1 MEDFM
6 KDTKLTDVN
15 EGIQNL
21 AKICSDLKDMEK
33 NFSEVNELKLFFSA
47 QLEKLNGQIESVKEK
62 IEAFNEQYEKE
73 EEIHNDVLNMYYDF
87 LDKYDVITKQM
98 SVSEKFDK
106 YDRKISVLEEKMG
119 SLTRKIC
126 EQGCNKKVVET
137 NESRELSQPSEE
149 TAVEENYLIDSD
161 EDTMDVDG
169 ITFLGQ
175 IKEANFVKVNN
186 YKNADDEKWHSTKE
200 LFGGETY
207 AFIEEENLGLYKL
220 QYPMQIEFSMKK
232 MNNLKYL
239 NGEVLRY
246 YVNNVKFLSM
256 PKADKEVERV
266 LFSKKSGPKSLF
278 QRVMYIMS
286 EASTILLVDRN
297 WNRTNTKKGNIPQS
311 LIDYV
316 KNFDIKK
323 WRLCYA
329 LVKKESGKFHY
340 TTWEVD
346 YENETYLVT
355 VGNSII
361 IDIIRKEN
369 GILPLCF
376 VEVLDNPNDAY
387 YRIVDS
393 VNTDLMKN
401 EC

>member
-1 MEDFM
+1 M
-6 KDTKLTDVN
+6 
-15 EGIQNL
+15 
-21 AKICSDLKDMEK
+21 
-33 NFSEVNELKLFFSA
+33 
-47 QLEKLNGQIESVKEK
+47 
-62 IEAFNEQYEKE
+62 
-73 EEIHNDVLNMYYDF
+73 
-87 LDKYDVITKQM
+87 
-98 SVSEKFDK
+98 
-106 YDRKISVLEEKMG
+106 
-119 SLTRKIC
+119 
-126 EQGCNKKVVET
+126 ET

-186 YKNADDEKWHSTKE
+186 YKNADDEEWHSTKE

-323 WRLCYA
+323 
-329 LVKKESGKFHY
+329 
-340 TTWEVD
+340 
-346 YENETYLVT
+346 
-355 VGNSII
+355 
-361 IDIIRKEN
+361 
-369 GILPLCF
+369 
-376 VEVLDNPNDAY
+376 
-387 YRIVDS
+387 
-393 VNTDLMKN
+393 
-401 EC
+401 

>member
-1 MEDFM
+1 M